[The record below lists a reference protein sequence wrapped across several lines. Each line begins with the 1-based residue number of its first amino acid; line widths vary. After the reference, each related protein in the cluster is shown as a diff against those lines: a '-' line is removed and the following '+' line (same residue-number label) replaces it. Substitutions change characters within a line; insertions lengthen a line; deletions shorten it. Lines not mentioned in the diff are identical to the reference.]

1 MLLGWGAVVALA
13 PIQLE
18 LWRST
23 WLSGIPQS
31 IDIDII
37 PVLMTMRLNRTYLRW
52 LIWVGLLEGFSTLAL
67 FFVAMPMKHWYD
79 MPVAVKIMG
88 PVHGLLF
95 LALAVMFWMGR
106 TAVPL
111 SAKMM
116 WLGLVGSVVP
126 LMPFF
131 VDIPLYRML
140 QASTRESNPQS
151 H

>member
-1 MLLGWGAVVALA
+1 
-13 PIQLE
+13 
-18 LWRST
+18 
-23 WLSGIPQS
+23 
-31 IDIDII
+31 
-37 PVLMTMRLNRTYLRW
+37 MTMRLNRTYLRW

-67 FFVAMPMKHWYD
+67 FFVAMPMKYWYD

-116 WLGLVGSVVP
+116 WIGLVGSVVP

>member
-1 MLLGWGAVVALA
+1 
-13 PIQLE
+13 
-18 LWRST
+18 
-23 WLSGIPQS
+23 
-31 IDIDII
+31 
-37 PVLMTMRLNRTYLRW
+37 MTTTLNRTYLRW

-67 FFVAMPMKHWYD
+67 FFVAMPLKYMYD
-79 MPVAVKIMG
+79 MPVGVKIMG

-95 LALAVMFWMGR
+95 VALAMMFWIGR
-106 TAVPL
+106 TSVPL

-140 QASTRESNPQS
+140 KQSNS
-151 H
+151 EVAGK

>member
-1 MLLGWGAVVALA
+1 MALA
-13 PIQLE
+13 HIQLE

-67 FFVAMPMKHWYD
+67 FFVAMPMKYWYD

-116 WLGLVGSVVP
+116 WLGIVGSVVP